1 MIAFYLLPM
10 NLWHDGLLY
19 ARLPQERMIS
29 WLPLITKKKLRG
41 QYIGQNHHDFS
52 HSLIDL
58 FNNAIMIKTIIFRNQ
73 EGVVL

>member
-1 MIAFYLLPM
+1 MIAFYLLPI

-19 ARLPQERMIS
+19 ARLPFT
-29 WLPLITKKKLRG
+29 TKKKLRG
-41 QYIGQNHHDFS
+41 QYIGQNHHDSS

-58 FNNAIMIKTIIFRNQ
+58 FNNAIMIKTIIFRNK